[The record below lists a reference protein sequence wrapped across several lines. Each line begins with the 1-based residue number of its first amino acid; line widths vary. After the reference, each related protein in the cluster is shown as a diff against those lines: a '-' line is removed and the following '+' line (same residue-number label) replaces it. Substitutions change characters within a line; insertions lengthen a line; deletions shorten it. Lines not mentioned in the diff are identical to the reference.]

1 MSFASQVDKMAD
13 KAAVRT
19 SKMVRGTVLGIMR
32 DTIKDTP
39 VDSGRLRNNWFASI
53 GQPVS
58 QEREMGK
65 TKKGNTSKA
74 ASASNANAVD
84 VANKFKMGEEIYFTN
99 NLPYAMVIEFGGV
112 VNGSVRKGQGML
124 RRAIGIRT
132 SKLR

>member
-19 SKMVRGTVLGIMR
+19 SKMVRGTVLGVMR

-53 GQPVS
+53 GRPVDA
-58 QEREMGK
+58 EREQG
-65 TKKGNTSKA
+65 GKA
-74 ASASNANAVD
+74 ASASKANAVD
-84 VANKFKMGEEIYFTN
+84 VASKFKMGDEIYFTN
-99 NLPYAMVIEFGGV
+99 NLPYAMIIEFGGM

>member
-1 MSFASQVDKMAD
+1 MSFASQVDKMAE

-53 GQPVS
+53 GSPVDA
-58 QEREMGK
+58 ERDQVG
-65 TKKGNTSKA
+65 KA

-84 VANKFKMGEEIYFTN
+84 VASKFKMGEEIYFTN
-99 NLPYAMVIEFGGV
+99 NLPYAMVIEFGGM

>member
-19 SKMVRGTVLGIMR
+19 SKMVRGTILGVMR

-39 VDSGRLRNNWFASI
+39 VDTGRLRNNWFASI
-53 GQPVS
+53 GSPVDA
-58 QEREMGK
+58 EREQG
-65 TKKGNTSKA
+65 GKA
-74 ASASNANAVD
+74 ASASKANAAD
-84 VANKFKMGEEIYFTN
+84 VTKKFKMGDEIYFTN
-99 NLPYAMVIEFGGV
+99 NLPYAMITEFGGM
-112 VNGSVRKGQGML
+112 VNGSARKGQGML